1 MERLGPLIRI
11 SAGLVLLTC
20 VILIGLDLAGLL
32 PVPADRM
39 TEERMRICE
48 TLASQ
53 AAAAVQRDDFAS
65 VRATLRTAVHRNPD
79 VLSAGLR
86 TADGRLALKA
96 GEHQKFWTPEDPD
109 RSTAT
114 HVRVPLFRNG
124 AAWGTIEVR
133 FQSLASRGFLAAL
146 WHRPLVR
153 LLLLVGTFGFVA
165 YLLFMRRTLRH
176 LDPSAVIP
184 GRVQATLD
192 VMAEGVVLLDQDEKI
207 VLANQSF
214 ADFVGRSG
222 AALFGVKA
230 SDLGWKTPNTREP
243 ARRLPWIDAVR
254 NSEALTGVPL
264 LLDTEE
270 RGSRIFVVNG
280 SPILDGWGRAKG
292 AIATFDDVTELE
304 LKRVELE
311 EALAMLEESQEEIRV
326 QNEELK
332 VLALTDPLT
341 GVANR
346 RSFLERFEAEFG
358 ASKRR
363 QGVLACVM
371 ADIDH
376 FKQVNDV
383 HGHVIGDEVIR
394 RVAEAL
400 DSTLRAS
407 DAVGRYGGEEFCI
420 FLSGANAE
428 AAAAVAE
435 RLRSKIDTPGFA
447 RAPVTVSFGVS
458 SNELGAGNLT
468 ELIDQADEALYVS
481 KRTGRNRVT
490 RWDQRDSG

>member
-32 PVPADRM
+32 PVPSDRV

-48 TLASQ
+48 TLATQ
-53 AAAAVQRDDFAS
+53 AAGSVQRDDFAS
-65 VRATLRTAVHRNPD
+65 VRATLRTAVYRNPD

-96 GEHQKFWTPEDPD
+96 GEHQRLWSPENPD

-124 AAWGTIEVR
+124 GPWGTIEVR
-133 FQSLASRGFLAAL
+133 FADLASHGFLAAV
-146 WHRPLVR
+146 WQRPLAR
-153 LLLLVGTFGFVA
+153 LLLLVGSFGFVA

-207 VLANQSF
+207 VLANKTFSE
-214 ADFVGRSG
+214 FVGRSD

-230 SDLGWKTPNTREP
+230 SDLGWKMPHTREP

-254 NSEALTGVPL
+254 DCEALTGVPL
-264 LLDTEE
+264 LLDTPDA
-270 RGSRIFVVNG
+270 GSRIFVVNG
-280 SPILDGWGRAKG
+280 SPILDGWGHAKG
-292 AIATFDDVTELE
+292 AVATFDDVTELE
-304 LKRVELE
+304 HKRVELE
-311 EALAMLEESQEEIRV
+311 EALAMLEESQEEIRT

-332 VLALTDPLT
+332 VLAESDPLT

-346 RSFLERFEAEFG
+346 RSFLERFELEFAAARKRGG
-358 ASKRR
+358 A
-363 QGVLACVM
+363 LACVM

-376 FKQVNDV
+376 FKKVNDTQ
-383 HGHVIGDEVIR
+383 GHVIGDEVIR

-400 DSTLRAS
+400 ESTLRAS

-420 FLSGANAE
+420 LLAGADAE
-428 AAAAVAE
+428 AAAAVSE

-458 SNELGAGNLT
+458 SSQLGARTLT
-468 ELIDQADEALYVS
+468 ELIDQADQALYAS
-481 KRTGRNRVT
+481 KHAGRNRVT
-490 RWDQRDSG
+490 RWDQRDDG